1 MSENKTALH
10 LSLTAVSAA
19 FVAVFTI
26 AVRIPVPATSGYI
39 SLCDAAVVFISY
51 AFGPVTGLIAGGL
64 GSAAADLLGGYPQ
77 FAVISFIVHGLEAFL
92 AGLLVRKNSQSVP
105 TMILGAIISII
116 TVCGGYLLLEVLFI
130 TTFSSAIVEVP
141 MNALQ
146 SGVGSV
152 IGLLLYA
159 AVNTAYRNLDSLRW

>member
-19 FVAVFTI
+19 LVAVFTI
-26 AVRIPVPATSGYI
+26 AARIPVPATSGYI

-64 GSAAADLLGGYPQ
+64 GSAAADLLDGYPQ

-159 AVNTAYRNLDSLRW
+159 AVNKAYRNLDSLRW

>member
-51 AFGPVTGLIAGGL
+51 AFGTVTGLIAGGL

-159 AVNTAYRNLDSLRW
+159 AVNKAYRNLDSLRW